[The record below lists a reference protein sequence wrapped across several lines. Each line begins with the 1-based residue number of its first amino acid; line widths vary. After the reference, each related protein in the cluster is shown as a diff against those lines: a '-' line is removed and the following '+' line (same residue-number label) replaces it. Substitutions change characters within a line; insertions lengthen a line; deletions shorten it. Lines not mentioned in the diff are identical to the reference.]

1 VAVGHRRHL
10 RRGLPQHPA
19 AGAALH
25 LVLRAARGVAFGL
38 GDAFKQELD
47 PLTQQFVSAMVC
59 LAFFTSARVCEQV
72 RSGINA
78 LPRGQKNAGL
88 ALGFTLPQT
97 YRHVLLPMA
106 FRLVVP
112 PLTSEFLN
120 IFKNSAVCSTIG
132 LLELAAQGRQLVDY
146 TAQPYESFIAVTV
159 LYLLINVVV
168 MTLMRVVENKTRVP
182 GYLGGSAMNEFDW
195 SSIPG
200 ALPFL
205 WEGMKVSLEITLTAV
220 VFGIVWGTALA
231 MMRLSSVKPL
241 AFFAASYVNL
251 FRAIPLVMVLL
262 WFFLIV
268 PQLLKSFFS
277 LTRTPTCA
285 SRRR

>member
-1 VAVGHRRHL
+1 MSIDWNWGIFLQQAPFGNTTYLGWLWSGFQITVTLSVTAWIIAFFVGSLFGIL
-10 RRGLPQHPA
+10 RTVPNRLLSTIGTCYVELFRNVPLIVQFFTWYLVVPELLPENI
-19 AGAALH
+19 GMW
-25 LVLRAARGVAFGL
+25 
-38 GDAFKQELD
+38 FKSELD
-47 PLTQQFVSAMVC
+47 PNIQFFVSSMLC
-59 LAFFTSARVCEQV
+59 LGLFTAARVCEQV
-72 RSGINA
+72 RAGINA

-182 GYLGGSAMNEFDW
+182 GYLGG
-195 SSIPG
+195 
-200 ALPFL
+200 
-205 WEGMKVSLEITLTAV
+205 K
-220 VFGIVWGTALA
+220 
-231 MMRLSSVKPL
+231 
-241 AFFAASYVNL
+241 
-251 FRAIPLVMVLL
+251 
-262 WFFLIV
+262 
-268 PQLLKSFFS
+268 
-277 LTRTPTCA
+277 
-285 SRRR
+285 